1 MILKNYE
8 LNKINFKSN
17 YLILFYGN
25 NNGLKLEEINKILYR
40 NQNFKKLI
48 FFERDILI
56 NENSFFDEIFSGSL
70 FDEKKIIIINNVS
83 EKILKIIDQIENK
96 DIQDIILIFNSEQLD
111 KKSKLRAK
119 FERQKNL
126 ICTAFYPDTEE
137 ILIKIAYNF
146 FKEKKISISQ
156 SNINIIV
163 NRSDLKRE
171 FLYNELNKIEF
182 LSLTKTITTENI
194 MKLSNLANDF
204 SISELVDNC
213 LAQNKKKAFYILNEN
228 NFSLDDSI
236 IILRTFVTKAK
247 KLSKLITEFK
257 KNSSIEKTISASK
270 PPIFW
275 KNKELIKKQIITWS
289 SLEIKKLLFDL
300 NKIEYQCKKN
310 LDNSIKIVTNFIIQS
325 CFD

>member
-25 NNGLKLEEINKILYR
+25 NNGLKLEEINKILYG

-96 DIQDIILIFNSEQLD
+96 DIQDIILILNSEQLY

-119 FERQKNL
+119 FEKQKNL

-137 ILIKIAYNF
+137 MLIKIAYNF

-163 NRSDLKRE
+163 NRYDLKRE
-171 FLYNELNKIEF
+171 FLYNELNKIES

-236 IILRTFVTKAK
+236 IILRTFVTKVK

>member
-1 MILKNYE
+1 M
-8 LNKINFKSN
+8 
-17 YLILFYGN
+17 
-25 NNGLKLEEINKILYR
+25 
-40 NQNFKKLI
+40 
-48 FFERDILI
+48 RDILI

-171 FLYNELNKIEF
+171 FLYNELNKIES

>member
-17 YLILFYGN
+17 CLILFYGN
-25 NNGLKLEEINKILYR
+25 NNGLKLEEINKIIYR
-40 NQNFKKLI
+40 NQDFKKLN
-48 FFERDILI
+48 FFEKDILNNEI
-56 NENSFFDEIFSGSL
+56 NFFDEIFSGSL
-70 FDEKKIIIINNVS
+70 FDKKKLIIINNVS

-96 DIQDIILIFNSEQLD
+96 NFEDVILILNSDQLD

-119 FERQKNL
+119 FEKQKNL
-126 ICTAFYPDTEE
+126 ICAAFYPDTEE
-137 ILIKIAYNF
+137 MLIKIASNF

-163 NRSDLKRE
+163 NRCDLKRE
-171 FLYNELNKIEF
+171 FLYIELDKIES
-182 LSLTKTITTENI
+182 LSLTTTITSENI
-194 MKLSNLANDF
+194 IKLSNLANNI

-228 NFSLDDSI
+228 NFGLDDSI
-236 IILRTFVTKAK
+236 IILRTFITKAK
-247 KLSKLITEFK
+247 KLSKLISEFK

-275 KNKELIKKQIITWS
+275 KDKELIKKQIITWS
-289 SLEIKKLLFDL
+289 SIEIKTLLFNL

>member
-171 FLYNELNKIEF
+171 FLYNELNKIES

-194 MKLSNLANDF
+194 MKLSNLANNF

>member
-96 DIQDIILIFNSEQLD
+96 DIQDIILILNSEQLD

-119 FERQKNL
+119 FEKQKNL

-137 ILIKIAYNF
+137 ILIKIAHNF

-163 NRSDLKRE
+163 DKSDLKRE
-171 FLYNELNKIEF
+171 FLYNELNKIES
-182 LSLTKTITTENI
+182 LSLTKTITSENI
-194 MKLSNLANDF
+194 MKLSNLANNF

-247 KLSKLITEFK
+247 KLSKLVTEFK
-257 KNSSIEKTISASK
+257 KNSSIEKTISVSK

-275 KNKELIKKQIITWS
+275 KDKELIKKQIITWS

>member
-1 MILKNYE
+1 MSLVSI
-8 LNKINFKSN
+8 
-17 YLILFYGN
+17 LIL
-25 NNGLKLEEINKILYR
+25 
-40 NQNFKKLI
+40 
-48 FFERDILI
+48 
-56 NENSFFDEIFSGSL
+56 
-70 FDEKKIIIINNVS
+70 
-83 EKILKIIDQIENK
+83 
-96 DIQDIILIFNSEQLD
+96 NSEQLD

-137 ILIKIAYNF
+137 MLIKIAYNF

-171 FLYNELNKIEF
+171 FLYNELNKIES

-236 IILRTFVTKAK
+236 IILRTFVTKVK

-275 KNKELIKKQIITWS
+275 KDKELIKKQIITWS

>member
-137 ILIKIAYNF
+137 MLIKIAYNF

-171 FLYNELNKIEF
+171 FLYNELNKIES

-194 MKLSNLANDF
+194 MKLTNLANDF

>member
-25 NNGLKLEEINKILYR
+25 NNGLKLEEINKILYG

-137 ILIKIAYNF
+137 MLIKIAYNF

-171 FLYNELNKIEF
+171 FLYNELNKIES

-247 KLSKLITEFK
+247 KLIKLVTEFK